1 MSIGSKIKINKERL
15 WNSINELGDIG
26 SMGEQGVTRLSLTK
40 EDMEARSYI
49 IDLMETA
56 GLQVRIDAIGNII
69 GKIEGKD
76 PTAPV
81 VMTGSH
87 IDTVFNGGK
96 FDGALGVL
104 AGIEAARTIIENQ
117 VPIENGIEII
127 SFTDEEGARF
137 NTGFIGSKALTGYL
151 TEEELAKKDRDGV
164 RMDEA
169 LMRAGFTPDTCHLA
183 RRSSNEIKAYLE
195 LHIEQGRVL
204 ETENLPI
211 GIVTDIQGTVWID
224 VAFIGRADHAG
235 ATPMSIRVD
244 ASLAMSESLPLIEK
258 AAIKW
263 GGVATV
269 GTMQFYPGGINI
281 IPEKVMFTIDCRHV
295 DKTKREQ
302 MKNEIIGL
310 LHQCAEKRSLK
321 AKVKVNVEVDPA
333 SCSTKI
339 IKVFENVVTQT
350 GLPLFKMKCGAG
362 HDALFMS
369 KITDFGMI
377 LVRSKD
383 GISHNPNEWSS
394 KEDCS
399 IGTQVLYE
407 ALVLLSK

>member
-15 WNSINELGDIG
+15 WKSINELGNIG
-26 SMGEQGVTRLSLTK
+26 IKEEQGVTRLSLTK
-40 EDMEARSYI
+40 EDMEARCYI
-49 IDLMETA
+49 MDLMEIA
-56 GLQVRIDAIGNII
+56 GLQVSVDAIGNIF
-69 GKIEGKD
+69 GKIEGNDK
-76 PTAPV
+76 TAPV
-81 VMTGSH
+81 VMAGSH

-104 AGIEAARTIIENQ
+104 AGIEAARTIKENQ
-117 VPIENGIEII
+117 IALKHPIEIV

-151 TEEELAKKDRDGV
+151 TEEDLEKKDKDGV
-164 RMDEA
+164 RMDES
-169 LMRAGFTPDTCHLA
+169 LIHAGFHPEAYTSA
-183 RRSSNEIKAYLE
+183 IKNSNDIKAYLE

-235 ATPMSIRVD
+235 ATPMSIRID

-295 DKTKREQ
+295 DKTMREQ
-302 MKNEIIGL
+302 MRNEIIGL
-310 LHQCAEKRSLK
+310 LHQCAEKRRLK
-321 AKVKVNVEVDPA
+321 AEVQVNVEVDPA
-333 SCSTKI
+333 SCSPKI
-339 IKVFENVVTQT
+339 TKVFENVFTQT
-350 GLPLFKMKCGAG
+350 GLPLYKMRCGAG

-369 KITDFGMI
+369 KVTDFGMV

-407 ALVLLSK
+407 ALIHLAK